1 MIVAIDVVDGLVI
14 LIYLAAIVSVG
25 YYASTKVNSSAD
37 YAVAGRSMKFPVLC
51 GTLIGTTIGA
61 AATMGKAG
69 KAYEAGF
76 AVLYASIAY
85 MLGYALMAFFASR
98 LRAANIDSMPDVLQR
113 RYGKTM
119 RVVGA
124 VILLL
129 AAVPVVGIQLSA
141 CGLIVTQF
149 LPDLGIGFTGAVVI
163 GAMVIVVYTL
173 LGGLLAVAFTDL
185 MQVGIMFL
193 GIGVLLPL
201 LLFFEVGDIEG
212 VKAVLV
218 PPVGGWLG
226 GLDLVYTLSFVPVFT
241 AMVLIDPSVWQ
252 RIAAAEKAEDLR
264 PAMFLTAGFF
274 GFWSVLVVG
283 LGVVAFN
290 VYPGLPEADLAI
302 PQMIVDYM
310 PPVLKG
316 ICLAAI
322 IALIMSTG
330 DSMLLI
336 CGTTVSWDIV
346 RVLRPGTQDQTLLL
360 ISRLVILA
368 VGIVSIFFALLRIPL
383 FEVNFM
389 ALGIFVSGLFM
400 PVMGAIFYRHAT
412 TIGAVCATVVGAGS
426 FLGLQFMQFVLGITP
441 PVQPILAGLGLGILI
456 YFMVCK
462 FTWSASAATA
472 PALAR

>member
-1 MIVAIDVVDGLVI
+1 V
-14 LIYLAAIVSVG
+14 
-25 YYASTKVNSSAD
+25 
-37 YAVAGRSMKFPVLC
+37 
-51 GTLIGTTIGA
+51 
-61 AATMGKAG
+61 
-69 KAYEAGF
+69 E
-76 AVLYASIAY
+76 
-85 MLGYALMAFFASR
+85 
-98 LRAANIDSMPDVLQR
+98 
-113 RYGKTM
+113 
-119 RVVGA
+119 
-124 VILLL
+124 
-129 AAVPVVGIQLSA
+129 
-141 CGLIVTQF
+141 
-149 LPDLGIGFTGAVVI
+149 
-163 GAMVIVVYTL
+163 
-173 LGGLLAVAFTDL
+173 
-185 MQVGIMFL
+185 
-193 GIGVLLPL
+193 
-201 LLFFEVGDIEG
+201 
-212 VKAVLV
+212 
-218 PPVGGWLG
+218 GWLG
-226 GLDLVYTLSFVPVFT
+226 GLDLAYTLSFFPVFT

-252 RIAAAEKAEDLR
+252 RIAAAKGAEDLR

-290 VYPGLPEADLAI
+290 LYPTLPEADLAI

-346 RVLRPGTQDQTLLL
+346 RVLRPGTLDQTLLL

-412 TIGAVCATVVGAGS
+412 TTGAVCATVLGAGS
-426 FLGLQFMQFVLGITP
+426 FLALQFMQFGLGITP
-441 PVQPILAGLGLGILI
+441 PVQPILAGLGLGVAT
-456 YFMVCK
+456 YFIVCK
-462 FTWSASAATA
+462 FTWSEHASTA
-472 PALAR
+472 PALARQ

>member
-1 MIVAIDVVDGLVI
+1 MAIEIVDGLII
-14 LIYLAAIVSVG
+14 LAYLLGIVGVG

-69 KAYEAGF
+69 KAYEAGY

-85 MLGYALMAFFASR
+85 MVGYALMAFFASR
-98 LRAANIDSMPDVLQR
+98 LRAAKIDSMPDILQR
-113 RYGKTM
+113 RYGPAM
-119 RVVGA
+119 RICGA
-124 VILLL
+124 VVLLL
-129 AAVPVVGIQLSA
+129 AAVPVVGIQLIA

-149 LPDLGIGFTGAVVI
+149 LPDLGLTFTHVVI
-163 GAMVIVVYTL
+163 IAAVVIVVYTL
-173 LGGLLAVAFTDL
+173 LGGLLAVALTDL
-185 MQVGIMFL
+185 LQVAIMLL

-201 LLFFEVGDIEG
+201 ILVLDIG
-212 VKAVLV
+212 NAQAIKDALIAPV
-218 PPVGGWLG
+218 PGWLG
-226 GLDLVYTLSFVPVFT
+226 GLDLAYTLSFFPVFT

-274 GFWSVLVVG
+274 GFWSVLVGG

-290 VYPGLPEADLAI
+290 LYPTLPAPDIAI

-310 PPVLKG
+310 PVGLKG

-346 RVLRPGTQDQTLLL
+346 RVLRPDTKDQTLLL
-360 ISRLVILA
+360 ISRLVILL
-368 VGIVSIFFALLRIPL
+368 VGLVSVLFALTRLPL

-389 ALGIFVSGLFM
+389 ALGVFVSGLFV
-400 PVMGAIFYRHAT
+400 PLMGALFYQHST
-412 TIGAVCATVVGAGS
+412 TAGAIGATVAGAGTVVLLQVLHLA
-426 FLGLQFMQFVLGITP
+426 LGMES
-441 PVQPILAGLGLGILI
+441 PVQPILAGLGLSALVFFI
-456 YFMVCK
+456 VCH
-462 FTWSASAATA
+462 FTWSEHTATP
-472 PALAR
+472 PALV

>member
-1 MIVAIDVVDGLVI
+1 VAIEIVDGLVI
-14 LIYLAAIVSVG
+14 LIYLAVIVGVG
-25 YYASTKVNSSAD
+25 FYASTKIKSSAD

-85 MLGYALMAFFASR
+85 MLGYVLMAFFASR

-129 AAVPVVGIQLSA
+129 TAIPVVGIQLSA

-149 LPDLGIGFTGAVVI
+149 LPDLGISFTGAVVI
-163 GAMVIVVYTL
+163 AALVIVVYTL

-193 GIGVLLPL
+193 GIGIMLPL
-201 LLFFEVGDIEG
+201 LLLFEVGDLDAL
-212 VKAVLV
+212 KAVLV
-218 PPVGGWLG
+218 SPVEGWLG
-226 GLDLVYTLSFVPVFT
+226 GLDLAYTLSFFPVFT
-241 AMVLIDPSVWQ
+241 AIVLIDPSVWQ
-252 RIAAAEKAEDLR
+252 RIAAAKCAEDLR

-290 VYPGLPEADLAI
+290 LYPGLSEADLAI

-346 RVLRPGTQDQTLLL
+346 RVLRPGTQDKTLLL
-360 ISRLVILA
+360 ISRLVIL
-368 VGIVSIFFALLRIPL
+368 VIGIVSVFFALLRIPL

-412 TIGAVCATVVGAGS
+412 TIGAVCATALGAGS
-426 FLGLQFMQFVLGITP
+426 FLGLQLMQFGLGITP
-441 PVQPILAGLGLGILI
+441 PVQPILVGLGLGVVI
-456 YFMVCK
+456 YFIVCK
-462 FTWSASAATA
+462 FTWSADTATS
-472 PALAR
+472 PALARQ

>member
-1 MIVAIDVVDGLVI
+1 MAIDIIDGLVI
-14 LIYLAAIVSVG
+14 LVYLLAIVSVG

-37 YAVAGRSMKFPVLC
+37 YAVAGRSMSFPVLC

-76 AVLYASIAY
+76 AVLFASVAY

-98 LRAANIDSMPDVLQR
+98 LRAANIDSMPDVLER
-113 RYGKTM
+113 RYGKAM
-119 RVVGA
+119 RIVGA
-124 VILLL
+124 LILLL
-129 AAVPVVGIQLSA
+129 AAVPVMGIQLAA

-163 GAMVIVVYTL
+163 AAAVIVVYTL

-185 MQVGIMFL
+185 MQVAIMFL
-193 GIGVLLPL
+193 GIGILLPL
-201 LLFFEVGDIEG
+201 LLFFEVGTLEDM
-212 VKAVLV
+212 KAVLV
-218 PPVGGWLG
+218 PPVEGWLG
-226 GLDLVYTLSFVPVFT
+226 GLDLAYTLSFFPVFT

-252 RIAAAEKAEDLR
+252 RIAAAKSAEDLR

-290 VYPGLPEADLAI
+290 LYPTLPEADLAI

-346 RVLRPGTQDQTLLL
+346 RVLRPGTQDRTLLL
-360 ISRLVILA
+360 ISRLVILM

-412 TIGAVCATVVGAGS
+412 TIGAVCATVLGAGS
-426 FLGLQFMQFVLGITP
+426 FLGLQFMQFGLGITP
-441 PVQPILAGLGLGILI
+441 PVQPILAGLGLGVAA
-456 YFMVCK
+456 YFIVCK
-462 FTWSASAATA
+462 FTWSEHAATA
-472 PALAR
+472 PALARQ

>member
-1 MIVAIDVVDGLVI
+1 MAIEIVDGLVI
-14 LIYLAAIVSVG
+14 LIYLAVIVGVG
-25 YYASTKVNSSAD
+25 FYASTKIKSSAD

-85 MLGYALMAFFASR
+85 MLGYVLMAFFASR

-129 AAVPVVGIQLSA
+129 TAIPVVGIQLSA

-163 GAMVIVVYTL
+163 AALVIVVYTL

-193 GIGVLLPL
+193 GIGIMLPL
-201 LLFFEVGDIEG
+201 LLLFEVGDLDAL
-212 VKAVLV
+212 KAVLV
-218 PPVGGWLG
+218 SPVEGWLG
-226 GLDLVYTLSFVPVFT
+226 GLDLAYTLSFFPVFT
-241 AMVLIDPSVWQ
+241 AIVLIDPSVWQ
-252 RIAAAEKAEDLR
+252 RIAAAKCAEDLR

-290 VYPGLPEADLAI
+290 LYPGLSEADLAI

-346 RVLRPGTQDQTLLL
+346 RVLRPGTQDKTLLL
-360 ISRLVILA
+360 ISRLVIL
-368 VGIVSIFFALLRIPL
+368 VIGIVSVFFALLRIPL

-412 TIGAVCATVVGAGS
+412 TIGAVCATALGAGS
-426 FLGLQFMQFVLGITP
+426 FLGLQLMQFGLGITP
-441 PVQPILAGLGLGILI
+441 PVQPILVGLGLGVAI
-456 YFMVCK
+456 YFIVCK
-462 FTWSASAATA
+462 FTWSADTATS
-472 PALAR
+472 PALARQ

>member
-1 MIVAIDVVDGLVI
+1 MAIEIVDGLVI
-14 LIYLAAIVSVG
+14 LIYLAVIVGVG
-25 YYASTKVNSSAD
+25 FYASTKIKSSAD

-85 MLGYALMAFFASR
+85 MLGYVLMAFFASR

-129 AAVPVVGIQLSA
+129 TAIPVVGIQLSA

-149 LPDLGIGFTGAVVI
+149 LPDLGISFTGAVVI
-163 GAMVIVVYTL
+163 AALVIVVYTL

-193 GIGVLLPL
+193 GIGIMLPL
-201 LLFFEVGDIEG
+201 LLLFEVGDLDAL
-212 VKAVLV
+212 KAVLV
-218 PPVGGWLG
+218 SPVEGWLG
-226 GLDLVYTLSFVPVFT
+226 GLDLAYTLSFFPVFT
-241 AMVLIDPSVWQ
+241 AIVLIDPSVWQ
-252 RIAAAEKAEDLR
+252 RIAAAKCAEDLR

-290 VYPGLPEADLAI
+290 LYPGLSEADLAI

-346 RVLRPGTQDQTLLL
+346 RVLRPGTQDKTLLL
-360 ISRLVILA
+360 ISRLVIL
-368 VGIVSIFFALLRIPL
+368 VIGIVSVFFALLRIPL

-412 TIGAVCATVVGAGS
+412 TIGAVCATALGAGS
-426 FLGLQFMQFVLGITP
+426 FLGLQLMQFGLGITP
-441 PVQPILAGLGLGILI
+441 PVQPILVGLGLGVVI
-456 YFMVCK
+456 YFIVCK
-462 FTWSASAATA
+462 FTWSADTATS
-472 PALAR
+472 PALARQ

>member
-1 MIVAIDVVDGLVI
+1 MAIEIVDGLVI
-14 LIYLAAIVSVG
+14 LAYLIGIVGVG
-25 YYASTKVNSSAD
+25 YYASTKVKSSAD

-69 KAYEAGF
+69 KAYEAGY

-98 LRAANIDSMPDVLQR
+98 LRAASIDSMPDILQR
-113 RYGKTM
+113 RYGPAM
-119 RVVGA
+119 RITGA

-129 AAVPVVGIQLSA
+129 AAIPVVGIQLIAS
-141 CGLIVTQF
+141 GLIVTQF
-149 LPDLGIGFTGAVVI
+149 LPNLGLTFTHVVVI
-163 GAMVIVVYTL
+163 AAVVIVVYTL
-173 LGGLLAVAFTDL
+173 LGGLLAVALTDL
-185 MQVGIMFL
+185 LQVGIMVL
-193 GIGVLLPL
+193 GIGILLPL
-201 LLFFEVGDIEG
+201 ILVLDLGSMQAVRD
-212 VKAVLV
+212 VLV

-226 GLDLVYTLSFVPVFT
+226 GLDLSYTLSFIPVFT

-290 VYPGLPEADLAI
+290 LYPTMPEPDIAI
-302 PQMIVDYM
+302 PQMVVDYM
-310 PPVLKG
+310 PPVIKG

-346 RVLRPGTQDQTLLL
+346 RVLRPDTADQTLLL
-360 ISRLVILA
+360 ISRLVILL
-368 VGIVSIFFALLRIPL
+368 VGLLSVLFALTRMPL
-383 FEVNFM
+383 FEVNFLALGVFVAGLFVPLM
-389 ALGIFVSGLFM
+389 GALFYRHSTTTGAICATVTGAGTVIILQFMNFALGIE
-400 PVMGAIFYRHAT
+400 
-412 TIGAVCATVVGAGS
+412 
-426 FLGLQFMQFVLGITP
+426 P
-441 PVQPILAGLGLGILI
+441 PVQPILAGLGLSVFVFFI
-456 YFMVCK
+456 VSH
-462 FTWSASAATA
+462 FTWSELTATP
-472 PALAR
+472 PALA

>member
-1 MIVAIDVVDGLVI
+1 MAIEIVDGLVI
-14 LIYLAAIVSVG
+14 LIYLAAIVGVG
-25 YYASTKVNSSAD
+25 FYASTKIKSSAD

-85 MLGYALMAFFASR
+85 MLGYVLMAFFASR

-129 AAVPVVGIQLSA
+129 TAIPVVGIQLSA

-163 GAMVIVVYTL
+163 AALVIVVYTL

-193 GIGVLLPL
+193 GIGIMLPL
-201 LLFFEVGDIEG
+201 LLLFEVGDLDAL
-212 VKAVLV
+212 KAVLV
-218 PPVGGWLG
+218 SPVEGWLG
-226 GLDLVYTLSFVPVFT
+226 GLDLAYTLSFFPVFT
-241 AMVLIDPSVWQ
+241 AIVLIDPSVWQ
-252 RIAAAEKAEDLR
+252 RIAAAKCAEDLR

-290 VYPGLPEADLAI
+290 LYPGLSEADLAI

-346 RVLRPGTQDQTLLL
+346 RVLRPGTQDKTLLL
-360 ISRLVILA
+360 ISRLVIL
-368 VGIVSIFFALLRIPL
+368 VIGIVSVFFALLRIPL

-412 TIGAVCATVVGAGS
+412 TIGAVCATALGAGS
-426 FLGLQFMQFVLGITP
+426 FLGLQLMQFGLGITP
-441 PVQPILAGLGLGILI
+441 PVQPILVGLGLGVVI
-456 YFMVCK
+456 YFIVCK
-462 FTWSASAATA
+462 FTWSADTATS
-472 PALAR
+472 PALARQ